1 MKKPWLEH
9 SPHDTFR
16 KTNGARSSAKHMI
29 GPPSWLYRPSE
40 NTHPADVHLIPE
52 IHQAIWEFSEKH
64 GVHPALLTGIWGAE
78 NQGSSNPD
86 DETKFLE
93 GLAPHPH
100 YAIRRRASD
109 GKLNVSQKRFHG
121 LMQMSGPATIDAFG
135 KELHKRLNGQSIEHK
150 LLNDPAFA
158 IEAAA
163 RYLQICRTQAEKEA
177 EALQAKGKIITP
189 RQVTLATIHGYNKG
203 PYTKKHENQ
212 DNAYSFTGRTKW
224 DYPGR
229 TEENFFRL
237 GGDAHDFETAFSFNK
252 SFTRNK
258 KGIAMNWFTDSVHP
272 SVRQSGNRLQK
283 AEEYVANYS
292 FDPSVGVKPKGLG
305 APSLKRTRSYEV
317 DGKEIEFDEDD
328 LKGAGISGDGPPSS
342 VDQARLNTLMRLKSW
357 KEKIRNEEK
366 RQGRKIHR
374 EEIAEEEDGVEHEHD
389 HGSSRHERKIMRLVE
404 KLRHSDICPKCGC
417 NPCRCEER
425 EAANILRRM
434 DQYEKKTKKVIDKE
448 ENAQKK
454 RIHRDHT
461 RPGVPKFVAKYNHG
475 IDKHARKL
483 KREVEELRAEEKH
496 DVKEEMEK
504 ALLVAMKRY
513 YSAPF
518 QKTYATMTA
527 EELHQEMETEILS
540 SRISHAVENYQNPRA
555 FKKFLPM
562 LLAAAAP
569 AVISGIAG
577 MMSGGGVP
585 GGPTSS
591 SSGPTIGGSAP
602 AATPATP
609 KAAAAPAVPKMP
621 KTVSAPTNSVAK
633 SSAKHK
639 KKRRYPSFDVQ
650 SSEIA
655 RREGVSEKAA
665 DAILASRAR
674 NH

>member
-1 MKKPWLEH
+1 
-9 SPHDTFR
+9 
-16 KTNGARSSAKHMI
+16 
-29 GPPSWLYRPSE
+29 
-40 NTHPADVHLIPE
+40 
-52 IHQAIWEFSEKH
+52 
-64 GVHPALLTGIWGAE
+64 
-78 NQGSSNPD
+78 
-86 DETKFLE
+86 
-93 GLAPHPH
+93 
-100 YAIRRRASD
+100 
-109 GKLNVSQKRFHG
+109 
-121 LMQMSGPATIDAFG
+121 
-135 KELHKRLNGQSIEHK
+135 
-150 LLNDPAFA
+150 
-158 IEAAA
+158 
-163 RYLQICRTQAEKEA
+163 
-177 EALQAKGKIITP
+177 
-189 RQVTLATIHGYNKG
+189 
-203 PYTKKHENQ
+203 
-212 DNAYSFTGRTKW
+212 
-224 DYPGR
+224 
-229 TEENFFRL
+229 
-237 GGDAHDFETAFSFNK
+237 
-252 SFTRNK
+252 
-258 KGIAMNWFTDSVHP
+258 MNWFTDSVHP

-283 AEEYVANYS
+283 AEENVANYS
-292 FDPSVGVKPKGLG
+292 FDPSSGVKPKGLG

-328 LKGAGISGDGPPSS
+328 LKGAGISGDGAPSS
-342 VDQARLNTLMRLKSW
+342 VDQGRLNTLMRPKSW

-404 KLRHSDICPKCGC
+404 KLRHSDVCPKCGC
-417 NPCRCEER
+417 NPCRCKER
-425 EAANILRRM
+425 EAAKILRRM
-434 DQYEKKTKKVIDKE
+434 DRYEKKTKKVIDKE
-448 ENAQKK
+448 EDAQKK

-461 RPGVPKFVAKYNHG
+461 GPGVPKFVAKYNHG

-504 ALLVAMKRY
+504 ALLAAMKRY

-527 EELHQEMETEILS
+527 EELQREMETEILS

-577 MMSGGGVP
+577 MMSGGGGGVP
-585 GGPTSS
+585 GGPTPS

-602 AATPATP
+602 AAPAAPAATPATP
-609 KAAAAPAVPKMP
+609 KAAAPTVAPAAAPAVPKIP
-621 KTVSAPTNSVAK
+621 KTVSAPTNSVVK